1 MTNLNGLQKYNIFE
15 SFAAGWQNTLGT
27 PLLLFTASGE
37 LIASSS
43 QVSHNNWPEI
53 FNLVSPAEP
62 TVLTYLNQTVV
73 TVPLIQNNLLSGYL
87 LALGARAQDATLLVW
102 GAETMISRLVDEEAL
117 QDMTDELIGAWNQL
131 ELIYRVTQD
140 LSLTTD
146 LLAVLQ
152 SILQEIK
159 KVVHTEDAFILLERP
174 NSLDCV
180 TSAEDITECFYSPT
194 LLDNLIQADHIMLC
208 ESTAACRTIW
218 PEVPDFVETM
228 LATELPV
235 EENVR
240 AVLGLI
246 NKINKNFTAGDTKLL
261 TALAQQVGTIVK
273 NVLLHQNVVNEER
286 LSRELEIAAEI
297 QKSLLPTKLPQVGGL
312 AIAVSSI
319 PASEVGGDFY
329 DFVTVDERHLTLIIG
344 DVAGK
349 GIPAAM
355 LTSVT
360 RTMLRVEAMRGE
372 PPHRIIQQANNVLY
386 QDLSRADSFVTVF
399 VATIDTYAGTLSYAS
414 AGHMPAILWRS
425 ESRTVELLKATSP
438 PIGILGQTGE
448 ISNTLTINNGDT
460 IVFYTDGITEAQ
472 SPNGDFFGVNRLLY
486 IIQSRANE
494 PPELLQQYIQA
505 EIAGFRRDSLSR
517 DDATLLIIK
526 MLPQAE
532 AALPKDISTV
542 VSTTEFCYPADIQYL
557 TNISQEI
564 ITTCRQLPTLVTGPN
579 ADDFIYLLELAI
591 SEICTNIIKHAYS
604 HSQGEITGCI
614 TLLNNGV
621 QLDFYDQGRSFD
633 PNTVPQPKANPH
645 ELVEGGYGLHI
656 VRQIIDVV
664 SYEHDPELGNHWH
677 LIKFLP
683 PSSA

>member
-1 MTNLNGLQKYNIFE
+1 M
-15 SFAAGWQNTLGT
+15 GT
-27 PLLLFTASGE
+27 PLLLFSATGE
-37 LIASSS
+37 LIASSTTITR
-43 QVSHNNWPEI
+43 NNWQEL
-53 FNLVSPAEP
+53 FNLVSPTEP

-73 TVPLIQNNLLSGYL
+73 ATPLIKNDQLNGYL
-87 LALGARAQDATLLVW
+87 LALGAKAQDTALLTW
-102 GAETMISRLVDEEAL
+102 GAETIMTWLVNEEAL

-140 LSLTTD
+140 LSLTTG

-152 SILQEIK
+152 GILQEIR

-174 NSLDCV
+174 DSLDCV
-180 TSAEDITECFYSPT
+180 TSSEDMAECLYSPT
-194 LLDNLIQADHIMLC
+194 LLDNLMQADHIMLC
-208 ESTAACRTIW
+208 ESTAACRSIW

-240 AVLGLI
+240 AVLGLV
-246 NKINKNFTAGDTKLL
+246 NKVNKNFTAGDTKLL
-261 TALAQQVGTIVK
+261 AALAQQVGIIVK

-312 AIAVSSI
+312 SIAVSSI

-329 DFVTVDERHLTLIIG
+329 DFVTVDDRHLTLIIG

-372 PPHRIIQQANNVLY
+372 PPHQIIQQANNVLY

-425 ESRTVELLKATSP
+425 ETRAVELLKATSP
-438 PIGILGQTGE
+438 PIGIFGQVGE
-448 ISNTLTINNGDT
+448 VSNMLTINNGDT

-472 SPNGDFFGVNRLLY
+472 APNGDFFGLNRLLY
-486 IIQSRANE
+486 IIQSRASE

-526 MLPQAE
+526 MLPQTE

-542 VSTTEFCYPADIQYL
+542 VSTTEFCYPADIKHL
-557 TNISQEI
+557 THISEEI
-564 ITTCRQLPTLVTGPN
+564 VGTCRQLPTLNSGPN

-591 SEICTNIIKHAYS
+591 SEICTNIIKHAYG
-604 HSQGEITGCI
+604 HNHGEITGCI

-621 QLDFYDQGRSFD
+621 QLDFYDQGQSFD

-645 ELVEGGYGLHI
+645 DLVEGGYGLHI

-683 PSSA
+683 PTSV